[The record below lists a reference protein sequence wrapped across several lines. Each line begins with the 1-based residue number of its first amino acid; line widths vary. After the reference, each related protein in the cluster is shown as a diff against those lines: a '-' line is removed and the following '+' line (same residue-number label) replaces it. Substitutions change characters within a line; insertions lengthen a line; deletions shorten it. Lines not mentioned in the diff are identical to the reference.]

1 MNIGN
6 ALRSAALAIGIA
18 AVLFN
23 SVPAAQAPATAA
35 LTGQPS
41 NEGCSAAAL
50 HGTYVYSFDGQG
62 TSAQAPQFS
71 ESEFFPVS
79 VLGTFTFG
87 HNGIVQRAVTVNRAA
102 LPPFPVSGRGSYQ
115 VASDCS
121 GTIEFPENSPAN
133 SETFTIYIVDEHRI
147 AITATTDGRLG
158 AGVLLKQDIHHCSN
172 ESLSGTFVFTLN
184 GVGASALFG
193 IGNGPSNSLDA
204 YFPAAVIGNWYADGS
219 GGVTRSLMLNFGGSA
234 FPYDD
239 QGTYTIAADC
249 TGSAFFPNDEE
260 PFKLIFVDS
269 KTIVSMVVSAD
280 APGRHGIAALR
291 RRER

>member
-133 SETFTIYIVDEHRI
+133 AETFTIYIVDEHRI

-193 IGNGPSNSLDA
+193 IGNGPSNTLDA
-204 YFPAAVIGNWYADGS
+204 YFPAAVVGNWYADGS

-239 QGTYTIAADC
+239 QGRYSISADC
-249 TGSAFFPNDEE
+249 TGLAFFPNDDE
-260 PFKLIFVDS
+260 PFRLIFVDS
-269 KTIVSMVVSAD
+269 KTILSMVVSAD
-280 APGRHGIAALR
+280 APGRHGIATLR